1 MSVLRRFTP
10 VHFLGVRGHNMDLHE
25 TYMLGRS
32 WERGVDG
39 RWINANHRRLC
50 ELINQYDPTMHLVW
64 VPPEER
70 QPGDTHPF
78 GILHQQPGKPDQIIF
93 TLTEVD
99 MEVPHKI
106 LARVA
111 ENDLRTHDV
120 FKRLDI
126 EAQAER
132 VWKAAK
138 REEEIAERNDL
149 RKHILKSPLHSYKH
163 GGTEWVR

>member
-1 MSVLRRFTP
+1 M
-10 VHFLGVRGHNMDLHE
+10 NLHD
-25 TYMLGRS
+25 TYLLGRS
-32 WERGVDG
+32 WERGADG

-64 VPPEER
+64 VPPENR
-70 QPGDTHPF
+70 QEGDSHPF
-78 GILHQQPGKPDQIIF
+78 GILHELPGKPAQIIF

-99 MEVPHKI
+99 MEIPHKV

-120 FKRLDI
+120 FKRLDL

-132 VWKAAK
+132 VWLAAK
-138 REEEIAERNDL
+138 REEELAEKNDF
-149 RKHILKSPLHSYKH
+149 RKSILKSPLHTFQHKGH
-163 GGTEWVR
+163 KWVS